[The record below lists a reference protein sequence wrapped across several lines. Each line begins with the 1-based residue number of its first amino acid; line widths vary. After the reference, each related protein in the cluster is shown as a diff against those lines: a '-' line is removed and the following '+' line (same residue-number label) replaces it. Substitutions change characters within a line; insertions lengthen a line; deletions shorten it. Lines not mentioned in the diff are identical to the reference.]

1 MLSDFAKYYAFLLVD
16 IDGQELQQNTKTK
29 LEPTNE
35 NLDTGTGKT
44 TQGSAHVDI
53 HDERPSKNFFTSCR
67 TPHGCLR

>member
-35 NLDTGTGKT
+35 TLVIGAQIA
-44 TQGSAHVDI
+44 TQG
-53 HDERPSKNFFTSCR
+53 
-67 TPHGCLR
+67 